1 MVTKTLDITTLQAV
15 KDTLL
20 SLLDK
25 DTELI
30 LTENGQPLARV
41 SPVKKLSRKQLAGLF
56 PDAMVMHDD
65 FDEPLPDSFWLGD
78 E

>member
-25 DTELI
+25 DTEII
-30 LTENGQPLARV
+30 LTENGQPVARV
-41 SPVKKLSRKQLAGLF
+41 LPVKKLPRKQLAGLF
-56 PDAMVMHDD
+56 PNAMVMHDD